1 MPGCYMMSATF
12 VINSR
17 DYMFKRPLFSVTI
30 AFVLGI
36 LFAGVFNVPVYV
48 ALGGFVF
55 CFACAIA
62 WKKYPLALIF
72 VIASLGLLR
81 YDSYMTLP
89 VGDVSNFTNTG
100 VTGVMGRVISDID
113 QREDRVMFTLAV
125 RSVRMNGRSIP
136 ATGRLMVTYYMPDNN
151 LGWNPPDYGDVL
163 AIGSRI
169 SSPSGANN
177 PGAFSW
183 KDYLSRQRIH
193 AVMYI
198 QNPRQVKVI
207 RNESPNPLLSAAI
220 WIKRGLS
227 DSIARSMPRDEGAV
241 VAGMALGTYTTL
253 PDRLLANFTRTG
265 TLHLLAASG
274 FNCAVLVIVFGFPL
288 RDCLKLD
295 KKHVHM
301 ALIIILIFYMFVVGA
316 KPSIVRATV
325 MATLLLLGVLINRPS
340 DTLNLLFAAALII
353 LAINPADIFD
363 VGFQLSFA
371 AVLAIVLV
379 LPVIEHITN
388 QWKTRAGARFCPE
401 VVFRNDLK
409 AKAAHFVITD
419 GWQGF
424 LATIAATLGT
434 LPLSAQYFNQFSLV
448 SFLVNAI
455 VAATVLP
462 IFTVGLLLP
471 VFSHVPILGGILSF
485 TGTIITRFA
494 LSTINWFGELPSA
507 CIYVASPGALGVIGY
522 YVVLGAGLYYAY
534 SRINSAKRKTRS

>member
-1 MPGCYMMSATF
+1 ML
-12 VINSR
+12 
-17 DYMFKRPLFSVTI
+17 KRPLFPVTI
-30 AFVLGI
+30 AFVIGI
-36 LFAGVFNVPVYV
+36 LFTGVFHVPVYV
-48 ALGGFVF
+48 ALGGFGF
-55 CFACAIA
+55 GFACAIA

-72 VIASLGLLR
+72 VIASIGLLR
-81 YDSYMTLP
+81 YDSYMTLS
-89 VGDVSNFTNTG
+89 VDDVSHFTNTG
-100 VTGVMGRVISDID
+100 VTGVIGRVISDID

-125 RSVRMNGRSIP
+125 RSVRINGRSVP
-136 ATGRLMVTYYMPDNN
+136 ATGRLMTTYYMPDND
-151 LGWNPPDYGDVL
+151 LDWNPPDYGDVL
-163 AIGSRI
+163 AVGSRI
-169 SSPSGANN
+169 SSPSGASN

-207 RNESPNPLLSAAI
+207 RNESPNPLLSAAM

-253 PDRLLANFTRTG
+253 PDRLMDNFTRTG

-274 FNCAVLVIVFGFPL
+274 FNCAVLVVVFGFLL
-288 RDCLKLD
+288 RNCLKLE
-295 KKHVHM
+295 KRHVHL
-301 ALIIILIFYMFVVGA
+301 ALIFILILYMFVVGA
-316 KPSIVRATV
+316 KPSIVRATI
-325 MATLLLLGVLINRPS
+325 MATLLLLGALINRPS

-371 AVLAIVLV
+371 AVMALILV
-379 LPVIEHITN
+379 LPVIEHTSR
-388 QWKTRAGARFCPE
+388 QWKIDPGARY
-401 VVFRNDLK
+401 RTDAK
-409 AKAAHFVITD
+409 TKAARLVLNE
-419 GWQGF
+419 GWQGL
-424 LATIAATLGT
+424 LATIAATIGT

-471 VFSHVPILGGILSF
+471 VFSPVPVLGDILSF
-485 TGTIITRFA
+485 TGTMITRFA

-507 CIYVASPGALGVIGY
+507 CLYVTSPGALGVVGY
-522 YVVLGAGLYYAY
+522 YIVLAAGLYYAY
-534 SRINSAKRKTRS
+534 SRINSAKRTTRS